1 MKLRTYKTAWSRI
14 NASAYVDAQA
24 SVIGDVEIGPD
35 SSVWPMTVIR
45 GDVNRIRIG
54 ARSNVQDGSVIHV
67 THPYGA
73 RLEGYA
79 TTIGDDV
86 TIGHRAV
93 IHGCTIGNECLIGI
107 GAIILDGAVLQDRVL
122 LGAGSL
128 VTEGKVLESGYLY
141 LGSPARKVR
150 ALTDEELQWFKYSAQ
165 HYVKLKNDYLA
176 LG

>member
-1 MKLRTYKTAWSRI
+1 MKLRTYKSAWPHIDDSV
-14 NASAYVDAQA
+14 YVDSQA
-24 SVIGDVEIGPD
+24 SVIGDVVIDHD
-35 SSVWPMTVIR
+35 SSVWPMVVIR

-54 ARSNVQDGSVIHV
+54 ARTNVQDGSVIHV
-67 THPYGA
+67 THPYADLPQGHA
-73 RLEGYA
+73 V
-79 TTIGDDV
+79 TIGDNV

-93 IHGCTIGNECLIGI
+93 IHGCAIGNECLIGI

-150 ALTDEELQWFKYSAQ
+150 ELTAAEIKWFLYSSE
-165 HYVKLKNDYLA
+165 HYVKLKNDYLVF
-176 LG
+176 G